1 MSNKNNTATEVL
13 RERMVD
19 RFGSIRQFA
28 IQTKIERT
36 QIYPILRGEALPGL
50 KNFVTMAGALGLE
63 LDELADI
70 LGVDP
75 RKEATP

>member
-1 MSNKNNTATEVL
+1 MNKKPNAAEVL
-13 RERMVD
+13 RDRMID

-28 IQTKIERT
+28 IQTGIERT
-36 QIYPILRGEALPGL
+36 QVYPILKGDALPGL
-50 KNFVTMAGALGLE
+50 QNFVTMAVALGLD

-75 RKEATP
+75 RKETQT